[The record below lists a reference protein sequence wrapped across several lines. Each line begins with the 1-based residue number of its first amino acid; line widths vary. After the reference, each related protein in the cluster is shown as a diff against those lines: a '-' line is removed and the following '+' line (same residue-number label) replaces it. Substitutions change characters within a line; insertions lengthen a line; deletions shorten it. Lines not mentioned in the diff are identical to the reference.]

1 MSLFFGLKKDN
12 FFSNKYPYGY
22 MFIRILLGGHNMTE
36 KKKTTIVLFSGDY
49 DKAMAA
55 YIIANGAAA
64 YDHEVTIFHTF
75 WGLNA
80 LRKDENI
87 PVKKGFMEKMFGKMM
102 PRGADKMGLSK
113 MNFGGFGP
121 KMIKDIMK
129 KHNAMSLPQLIEMAQ
144 EQDVKLVACTMTMD
158 LLGLKEKE
166 LLESIEY
173 AGVAAYLADAE
184 KGNVNLFI

>member
-1 MSLFFGLKKDN
+1 L
-12 FFSNKYPYGY
+12 
-22 MFIRILLGGHNMTE
+22 TE
-36 KKKTTIVLFSGDY
+36 KKRTTIVLFSGDY

-87 PVKKGFMEKMFGKMM
+87 PVQKGFMEKMFGKMM

-113 MNFGGFGP
+113 MNFAGFGP
-121 KMIKDIMK
+121 KMIKDVMK
-129 KHNAMSLPQLIEMAQ
+129 KHNAMTLPQLIEMAQ
-144 EQDVKLVACTMTMD
+144 DQNVKLVACTMTMD
-158 LLGLKEKE
+158 LLGLQQNE
-166 LLESIEY
+166 LLDNIEY

-184 KGNVNLFI
+184 DGNVNLFI

>member
-1 MSLFFGLKKDN
+1 MS
-12 FFSNKYPYGY
+12 
-22 MFIRILLGGHNMTE
+22 E
-36 KKKTTIVLFSGDY
+36 KKKTTIVLLSGDY

-87 PVKKGFMEKMFGKMM
+87 PVEKGFLEKMFARMM

-113 MNFGGFGP
+113 MNFAGFGP
-121 KMIKDIMK
+121 KLIKNVMK
-129 KHNAMSLPQLIEMAQ
+129 KHNALPLPQLIEMAQ
-144 EQDVKLVACTMTMD
+144 EQDVKLIACTMTMD
-158 LLGLKEKE
+158 LLGLHQEE
-166 LLESIEY
+166 LLDNIEY
-173 AGVAAYLADAE
+173 AGVAAYLAEAE
-184 KGNVNLFI
+184 DGNVNLFI

>member
-1 MSLFFGLKKDN
+1 MGKMLEVIK
-12 FFSNKYPYGY
+12 
-22 MFIRILLGGHNMTE
+22 MTE
-36 KKKTTIVLFSGDY
+36 NKKTTIVLLSGDY

-87 PVKKGFMEKMFGKMM
+87 SVEKGFMEKMFAKMM

-113 MNFGGFGP
+113 MHFAGFGP
-121 KMIKDIMK
+121 KLIKKVMK
-129 KHNAMSLPQLIEMAQ
+129 KHNALPLPQLIEMAQ
-144 EQDVKLVACTMTMD
+144 EQDVKLIACTMTMD
-158 LLGLKEKE
+158 LLGLQKEE
-166 LLESIEY
+166 LLDNIEY
-173 AGVAAYLADAE
+173 AGVAAYLAEAE
-184 KGNVNLFI
+184 DGNVNLFI

>member
-1 MSLFFGLKKDN
+1 MN
-12 FFSNKYPYGY
+12 
-22 MFIRILLGGHNMTE
+22 E

-80 LRKDENI
+80 LRKDEDI
-87 PVKKGFMEKMFGKMM
+87 QVKKGFIEKMFGKMM

-113 MNFGGFGP
+113 MNFAGFGP
-121 KMIKDIMK
+121 KMIKDVIK
-129 KHNAMSLPQLIEMAQ
+129 KHNAMTLPQLIEMAQ
-144 EQDVKLVACTMTMD
+144 EQDVKVVACTMTMD
-158 LLGLKEKE
+158 LLGLQEKE
-166 LLESIEY
+166 LLENIEY

-184 KGNVNLFI
+184 EGNVNLFI